1 VPRGAIL
8 LSVLTFSAYGMGLVR
23 DRIFARTFG
32 ASFELDAYNAA
43 FVLPEL
49 TLDVLVASGL
59 TAPFIPVFSR
69 LRRDGEAVAHDFG
82 RTVLSVAVLVMAI
95 AVAFLFVF
103 APESAG
109 LIAPGFDAAE
119 RAVYVDLFRV
129 MAITPVIFAASIT
142 LGEILIAKQRFLF
155 YGLAPILYNAGI
167 VLGTVLLA
175 DELGIF
181 AAAVGAV
188 VGALLHLGIRVV
200 GIFRTDFR
208 YRPRF
213 AVRTAG
219 FREFLKLMIPK
230 MAAHP
235 IEPMIFLFFTA
246 LATTIVE
253 GGVSAVSFA
262 RNFQSVPVSLIG
274 VSFSLAIFPTLS
286 AAWAAGDRSGFLEA
300 LRRNVLTIAVLT
312 VGAAAG
318 LFLVGGL
325 AIEILLGGGAFDAED
340 VALTT
345 LVLSVFALSVPFD
358 ALAHPLSR
366 GIYATHNTIYPVL
379 ASVLALVVT
388 VGTAGWLAP
397 QVGIVAIPL
406 GFTAG
411 AAVKV
416 VALLVGLALRLRATR
431 TPPAA
436 AAA

>member
-1 VPRGAIL
+1 MPRGAIL

-82 RTVLSVAVLVMAI
+82 RTVLSIAVLVMAI

-119 RAVYVDLFRV
+119 REVYVDLFRV

-200 GIFRTDFR
+200 GILRTDFR